1 MTTTFIAFIG
11 RHVGSAKRKRPAVRF
26 LTRLLWCEAP
36 STARLGTLPRA
47 NDSTPCHFAWLDV
60 QDGSVATDQQLPA
73 FGRQWESKGKRY
85 VKSTYGYQGAWTWCW
100 KAFARHSSKTSA
112 RASTTDSGSWKQCWE
127 ETPEGD
133 WLNLPTPLN
142 GLDHHH

>member
-1 MTTTFIAFIG
+1 MTITFIAFIG

-47 NDSTPCHFAWLDV
+47 NDSTPCHFASLDV

-73 FGRQWESKGKRY
+73 FGRQWSP
-85 VKSTYGYQGAWTWCW
+85 
-100 KAFARHSSKTSA
+100 KARGVQNQHTAIRAREHGVERHSPGIHQRLQHVRPPPAAGLESNVEKRRL
-112 RASTTDSGSWKQCWE
+112 RAIG
-127 ETPEGD
+127 
-133 WLNLPTPLN
+133 
-142 GLDHHH
+142 